1 MSIRSMLVGNID
13 ALLAASRPRLVRQA
27 HMYGVTPDMV
37 DDVVQEALLEAW
49 RHLAALRDVESF
61 EAWLSGILRNVC
73 LRWSRTQSIVGA
85 RQVPLVQF
93 EREEDADANAARER
107 SLPEP
112 AILDPA
118 EELNRQDMQ
127 VLLDRALAHLPSQTR
142 EAVALYYRSEAESFG
157 LQVDQEN
164 AASWRETRELCRNCG
179 HHRQRGLIESRDG
192 LGFLQTRCPACSAI
206 YGNTST
212 SGWMPELYGL
222 HSFRPAIKRVE
233 ATMRSSMPQSL
244 ANGCYPC
251 RACGKPA
258 RLRTVT
264 PGESL
269 CSLRV

>member
-49 RHLAALRDVESF
+49 RHLETLRDVESF

-93 EREEDADANAARER
+93 EREEDVDANAARER

-112 AILDPA
+112 AVFDPA

-142 EAVALYYRSEAESFG
+142 KAVELYYLAEVPQREAALRLGLTIHALEERLYRARRQLRQLLNTELRSEAESFG

-212 SGWMPELYGL
+212 SGD
-222 HSFRPAIKRVE
+222 A
-233 ATMRSSMPQSL
+233 
-244 ANGCYPC
+244 
-251 RACGKPA
+251 
-258 RLRTVT
+258 
-264 PGESL
+264 
-269 CSLRV
+269 